1 MSNKAEITHFDPE
14 WTNIY
19 KAESLKVTEAL
30 RLRSLH
36 HIGST
41 AIHGIYAKPIIDM
54 LGEVD
59 DIEKV
64 DALNPRIEKIGYESL
79 GEFGI
84 AGRRY
89 FRKDVDGVRKFH
101 LHVFE
106 KESDEALRHLRFR
119 DFMNAHPE
127 WARKYSDLKR
137 ELARVCEGDMDKYI
151 DGKHGFIKNIHRLS
165 LSFYSSES

>member
-1 MSNKAEITHFDPE
+1 MSNKAEITPFDPE
-14 WTNIY
+14 WTTTY
-19 KAESLKVTEAL
+19 EVESLKVMEAL
-30 RLRSLH
+30 MLRNIH

-41 AIHGIYAKPIIDM
+41 SIPGIYAKPIIDM
-54 LGEVD
+54 LGEAD

-64 DALNPRIEKIGYESL
+64 DSLNSRIEKLGYESL

-89 FRKDVDGVRKFH
+89 FRKDVDRVRTFH

-127 WARKYSDLKR
+127 WAKKYSDLKR
-137 ELARVCEGDMDKYI
+137 KLVRVCEGDMDKYI
-151 DGKHGFIKNIHRLS
+151 EGKDGFIKNIDRLS
-165 LSFYSSES
+165 LSFYSSGS